1 MNALA
6 IKSLFYSSRSS
17 AHTVTLL
24 TSLRGLYYSD
34 WKRESNQLK
43 VSSCRGWKE
52 MDWKS
57 HRDMMGWSH
66 WPIFQLLLIYESLLL
81 QTMCL
86 FHCQHTACQDNR
98 HWRTKNYTLMHTRI
112 IKLKSYSNPNCTT
125 DLYRRHIKGG
135 AVKQDIWTFIHLEIW
150 DIKQVGVIL
159 KNIVWRL
166 CNTRN
171 RSRGFVYF
179 SHG

>member
-1 MNALA
+1 M
-6 IKSLFYSSRSS
+6 SQ
-17 AHTVTLL
+17 
-24 TSLRGLYYSD
+24 TS
-34 WKRESNQLK
+34 
-43 VSSCRGWKE
+43 
-52 MDWKS
+52 WKS
-57 HRDMMGWSH
+57 AAAEVEKRWIESHREMMGWSH

-125 DLYRRHIKGG
+125 DLYRQHIKGG

-159 KNIVWRL
+159 KNIVWRYVTHKTEVEAL
-166 CNTRN
+166 CTFLTANKLLN
-171 RSRGFVYF
+171 CCVCYYCYCYYY
-179 SHG
+179 